1 MSRIGKFLFMSDKNV
16 DETNHYL
23 VLARKHRPSTFS
35 DLIGQDVM
43 VKILENSFL
52 SGRIAHAFMLTGVR
66 GVGKTTTARIIAKG
80 LNCVG
85 PECQGHP
92 TISPCGLCES
102 CLSIAK
108 GNHVD
113 VMEFDAAS
121 RTGVSDIREII
132 DSVYY
137 RAASARFK
145 VYVID
150 EVHMLS
156 TSAFNA
162 LLKTLEEP
170 PAHVKFIFATTEINK
185 VPLTVLSRC
194 QRFDLKR
201 IEPEAMISYLKTISV
216 KEGFSIGQDC
226 LGQIARASEGSM
238 RDALSLLE
246 QIVVDNDK
254 DINIEKV
261 RFILGLAD
269 RGRLIDLF
277 ELLMTGEIEA
287 CLKLFND
294 LYEDGADP
302 LNLLAE
308 LCEITHWIT
317 LLKVSPQ
324 LSNQMALS
332 PDESSRGKMLS
343 ERLDLR
349 ELARVWQL
357 FVKITDEATM
367 AFDSKMS
374 VEMGLIRVAYISGG
388 PTPDELIKNI
398 MGTETDSAIGSA
410 SQGPKS
416 PSIPNGSNIISQVPS
431 TVISGVAGLNVDL
444 QDETEK
450 EYEGSLTEF
459 KEVIELI
466 RVSRD
471 LELLIEIE
479 NNFRLVNY
487 RIGRIEFEPTVSATK
502 NLASRLASFLKE
514 HTGIRWVVS
523 VVSRGGSRTLK
534 EEQMEREQLL
544 EKEARTNPVVRAV
557 FDNFPSS
564 KFHNLTGKK
573 MINNREGKVSDFQ
586 TLTRDWDPLERE

>member
-1 MSRIGKFLFMSDKNV
+1 MSDKSV
-16 DETNHYL
+16 DETYHYQ

-43 VKILENSFL
+43 VKILKNSFL
-52 SGRIAHAFMLTGVR
+52 SERIAHAFMLTGVR

-85 PECQGHP
+85 ADGQGHP
-92 TISPCGLCES
+92 TISPCGQCKN
-102 CLSIAK
+102 CLSIVK

-113 VMEFDAAS
+113 VLEFDAAS

-170 PAHVKFIFATTEINK
+170 PPHVKFIFATTEINK

-194 QRFDLKR
+194 QRFDLRR
-201 IEPEAMISYLKTISV
+201 IEPEIMISYLKTIS
-216 KEGFSIGQDC
+216 KQEGFLIGDDC

-246 QIVVDNDK
+246 QIFVDNDT

-277 ELLMTGEIEA
+277 ELLMKGEIEA
-287 CLKLFND
+287 CLKLYNK
-294 LYEDGADP
+294 LYDDGADP
-302 LNLLAE
+302 NNLLAE

-324 LSNQMALS
+324 LLNRMALS
-332 PDESSRGKMLS
+332 PDEAARGKSLS
-343 ERLDLR
+343 NKLDLR
-349 ELARVWQL
+349 ELARLWQL
-357 FVKITDEATM
+357 LVKISEEASV
-367 AFDSKMS
+367 AFNSKMS
-374 VEMGLIRVAYISGG
+374 VEMGLIRVAYASGG
-388 PTPDELIKNI
+388 PTPDKLIEKISEIRTLGADGVTGPSQEQND
-398 MGTETDSAIGSA
+398 GKSYADA
-410 SQGPKS
+410 SLRA
-416 PSIPNGSNIISQVPS
+416 PSMVVSGANGLKVN
-431 TVISGVAGLNVDL
+431 LN
-444 QDETEK
+444 DEPDEGK

-459 KEVIELI
+459 KGIIELI
-466 RVSRD
+466 RISKD

-487 RIGRIEFEPTVSATK
+487 QIGRIEFEPTFSAAK
-502 NLASRLASFLKE
+502 NLASRLTSFLKE
-514 HTGIRWVVS
+514 NTGKRWVVS
-523 VVSRGGSRTLK
+523 VVSKGGGKTLK
-534 EEQMEREQLL
+534 EEQIERKKFL
-544 EKEARTNPVVRAV
+544 EKQAGTNPVVRAV

-564 KFHNLTGKK
+564 KFYSITDEKI
-573 MINNREGKVSDFQ
+573 INNNVVGSSESQ
-586 TLTRDWDPLERE
+586 TAAFDWDPVEKE

>member
-1 MSRIGKFLFMSDKNV
+1 MSDKNV

-23 VLARKHRPSTFS
+23 VLARKYRPSTFS

-85 PECQGHP
+85 TQGQGNP

-137 RAASARFK
+137 CAASARFK

-201 IEPEAMISYLKTISV
+201 IEPEAMISYLKTISDQ
-216 KEGFSIGQDC
+216 EGFSIGHDC

-238 RDALSLLE
+238 RDALSLFE

-277 ELLMTGEIEA
+277 ELLITGEIDS
-287 CLKLFND
+287 CLKLYNV

-324 LSNQMALS
+324 LSNQMTLS
-332 PDESSRGKMLS
+332 PDEASRGKLLS

-357 FVKITDEATM
+357 LVKIADEAKM

-374 VEMGLIRVAYISGG
+374 VEMGLIRVAFMSGG

-398 MGTETDSAIGSA
+398 TGTETPGTTSLAN
-410 SQGPKS
+410 QGPKP
-416 PSIPNGSNIISQVPS
+416 PSIPSGSNIISRAPS
-431 TVISGVAGLNVDL
+431 MVISGVASLNVNL
-444 QDETEK
+444 KDETEK
-450 EYEGSLTEF
+450 EYEGSLNEF

-487 RIGRIEFEPTVSATK
+487 RIGRIEFEPTVSAKK

-514 HTGIRWVVS
+514 NTGIRWVVS
-523 VVSRGGSRTLK
+523 VVSRGGGRTLK

-544 EKEARTNPVVRAV
+544 EKEAKTNPVVRAV

-564 KFHNLTGKK
+564 KFHNLTDKK
-573 MINNREGKVSDFQ
+573 MINNHEDKVSDFQ
-586 TLTRDWDPLERE
+586 TVTRDWDPLERE